1 MSASSVSVISTYGFK
16 SAKAEAV
23 SKIIARIV
31 LAVVFAGVFL
41 EIKLLH

>member
-23 SKIIARIV
+23 SEIITRGV
-31 LAVVFAGVFL
+31 LSVVFAGVLL
-41 EIKLLH
+41 EVKLLH